1 MTCVCKQTIPLNRNK
16 QEKSG
21 HSSISA
27 RRVRFGLHGDS
38 SRLVYA
44 LPESC
49 SAVLAQTPGTRPAPS
64 QPTQQERNAVSCW
77 NLTHLFF
84 SLLLLCMQAVCA
96 VGKGWSVGH
105 VVAVS
110 AAPVWASPALCVFAH
125 SRLERYIFC
134 SEWYFQASGMQKSR
148 VVQDHLLEL

>member
-1 MTCVCKQTIPLNRNK
+1 MHCLRAALQCLHSPLV
-16 QEKSG
+16 
-21 HSSISA
+21 H
-27 RRVRFGLHGDS
+27 
-38 SRLVYA
+38 A
-44 LPESC
+44 LPRPSPPSRNGMLC
-49 SAVLAQTPGTRPAPS
+49 LAGI
-64 QPTQQERNAVSCW
+64 
-77 NLTHLFF
+77 LLIFF
-84 SLLLLCMQAVCA
+84 FLLLLCMQAVCA